1 MTENMKGLSKSRY
14 TLFNQCPKALWLRI
28 YKPEMAVVDEA
39 LQARFE
45 KGNEVGGMAMG
56 LLGDF
61 KEVTAYKED
70 GSLDLQKMT
79 VLTHQ
84 YMSEGVENICEASF
98 ICQGGY
104 CAVDILHKTDEGWAI
119 YEVKSTSFPMFNE
132 KPAKLEKYAPDIA
145 YQKWVLSQCGINV
158 TGTFLVCLNR
168 DYVREGP
175 LDIQQLFVVKDMQ
188 PLVENEYLKVATLV
202 SQALKVIN
210 DETEPDIDL
219 SRCCDKPYPCAFFNY
234 CKEQHGAATHAGRWP
249 SNCAATYPWMCACW
263 LIIRNTRK
271 TA

>member
-1 MTENMKGLSKSRY
+1 
-14 TLFNQCPKALWLRI
+14 
-28 YKPEMAVVDEA
+28 MAVVDEA

-132 KPAKLEKYAPDIA
+132 KPSKLEKYAPDIA

-168 DYVREGP
+168 DYVREGS

-219 SRCCDKPYPCAFFNY
+219 SRFKSMKPMAQKTTIAGQPDDENNY
-234 CKEQHGAATHAGRWP
+234 DAQPIQPQNETIKIKKKMTLDIAPYSFTMLQI
-249 SNCAATYPWMCACW
+249 N
-263 LIIRNTRK
+263 L
-271 TA
+271 